1 LCPQPSSL
9 ITAERS
15 LPMGSGGRQSPA
27 SHRFPPSEEPGEA
40 PRNPPRSGL
49 LLRNPDS
56 ATQLFRHALHPDRV
70 SRPRDALPQDGSH
83 RTKGARH
90 GVRETSADVGAI
102 SRRFGTCPGLHGEP
116 SRSSGQ
122 RRHPEAA
129 SLVQIG
135 RVFPCRDHSSSRSSS
150 KLAPLSQ
157 MNITGVVVSLPET
170 RMAWA
175 FALCPTGR
183 RSVAV

>member
-90 GVRETSADVGAI
+90 GVRETGADVGTI
-102 SRRFGTCPGLHGEP
+102 SRRLGACPGVHGEP

-122 RRHPEAA
+122 RRRAEAA
-129 SLVQIG
+129 GLD
-135 RVFPCRDHSSSRSSS
+135 CRHIRLEACRRDFEKVPLAEKSDVEAAQATDRRASSR
-150 KLAPLSQ
+150 PY
-157 MNITGVVVSLPET
+157 
-170 RMAWA
+170 
-175 FALCPTGR
+175 R
-183 RSVAV
+183 R